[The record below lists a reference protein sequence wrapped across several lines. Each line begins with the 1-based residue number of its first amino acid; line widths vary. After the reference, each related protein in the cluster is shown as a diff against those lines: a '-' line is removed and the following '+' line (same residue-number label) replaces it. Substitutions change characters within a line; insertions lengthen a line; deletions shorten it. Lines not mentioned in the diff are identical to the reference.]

1 MAEED
6 TIAYPVQPS
15 DHKRKLENI
24 ESEILEQHTGSIEA
38 SVDDAKEA
46 SDYSQAK
53 RHKLDGKAD
62 DGLGICFFLFLGI
75 VAMKYLIRF
84 GVN

>member
-24 ESEILEQHTGSIEA
+24 ESEILDQHTGSIDCSNEA

-62 DGLGICFFLFLGI
+62 DGLGICFYFLDSLP
-75 VAMKYLIRF
+75 
-84 GVN
+84 